1 MINVILFAILLVI
14 LTVPFFIK
22 AIEDNI
28 EYFLFIMGIIA
39 VTVTGAM
46 SLDLLSHI
54 LKNHLLYIITA
65 AVFISGLLFETFKN
79 KIKELIK
86 TILNHIS
93 LKIFVFMLIVVLGLT
108 SSIITAIVAS
118 LVLVEIVHILPIHHK
133 DKVVITVIACLSI
146 GLGAALTPVGEPLS
160 TLVIS
165 ALKKDF
171 FYLLRTI
178 GIYIVPTIFVLGILG
193 AFYVNRFA
201 ENAKPKQE
209 EEYFKEEEMEIRKIE
224 NIKFIVIRSIKI
236 FIFLLALELL
246 SAGFKP
252 LVDNYVIHMNV
263 RLLYWVNMISA
274 VLDNATLA
282 AAEISPAM
290 DPEHIRAI
298 LMGLLISGGMLI
310 PGNIPNIIS
319 AGKLE
324 IKSKEWAKIG
334 IPISMAVLI
343 VCYIFVFI

>member
-1 MINVILFAILLVI
+1 MINAILFAILLII
-14 LTVPFFIK
+14 LTVPFFVK

-28 EYFLFIMGIIA
+28 EYFLFAMGIIA
-39 VTVTGAM
+39 VTVSGAM

-65 AVFISGLLFETFKN
+65 AVFISGLLFEIFKI
-79 KIKELIK
+79 KIKEFVK
-86 TILNHIS
+86 SILNHIS

-178 GIYIVPTIFVLGILG
+178 GIYIIPAIFVMGILG

-201 ENAKPKQE
+201 DNAKPKQE
-209 EEYFKEEEMEIRKIE
+209 EEYFKEEEMEIRQIE

-252 LVDNYVIHMNV
+252 LVDNYVMHMNV

-324 IKSKEWAKIG
+324 IKSREWAKIG
-334 IPISMAVLI
+334 IPLSMITLI
-343 VCYIFVFI
+343 VCYFIVFI

>member
-79 KIKELIK
+79 KIKELVK

-193 AFYVNRFA
+193 AFYVNKFA

-252 LVDNYVIHMNV
+252 LVDNYVMHMNV
-263 RLLYWVNMISA
+263 HLLYWVNMISA

-334 IPISMAVLI
+334 IPISMAVLV

>member
-1 MINVILFAILLVI
+1 MINAILFAILLII
-14 LTVPFFIK
+14 LTVPFFVK

-28 EYFLFIMGIIA
+28 EYFLFVMGIIA
-39 VTVTGAM
+39 VTVSGAM

-65 AVFISGLLFETFKN
+65 AVFISGFLFETFKN
-79 KIKELIK
+79 KIKEFVK
-86 TILNHIS
+86 SILKHMS

-118 LVLVEIVHILPIHHK
+118 LVLVEIVHILPIYHK

-171 FYLLRTI
+171 FYLLRTV
-178 GIYIVPTIFVLGILG
+178 GIYIVPTIFVMGILG
-193 AFYVNRFA
+193 AFYVNRFTD
-201 ENAKPKQE
+201 NAKPKKE
-209 EEYFKEEEMEIRKIE
+209 EEYFKEEEMEIRQIE

-252 LVDNYVIHMNV
+252 LVDNYVMHMNV

-334 IPISMAVLI
+334 IPISMAVLV

>member
-1 MINVILFAILLVI
+1 MINAILFAILLII
-14 LTVPFFIK
+14 LTVPFFVK

-28 EYFLFIMGIIA
+28 EYFLFVMGIIA
-39 VTVTGAM
+39 VTVSGAM

-65 AVFISGLLFETFKN
+65 AVFISGLLFEIFKI
-79 KIKELIK
+79 KIKEFVK
-86 TILNHIS
+86 SILNHIS

-178 GIYIVPTIFVLGILG
+178 GIYIVPAIFVMGILG

-201 ENAKPKQE
+201 DNAKPKQE
-209 EEYFKEEEMEIRKIE
+209 EEYFKEEEMEIRQIE

-252 LVDNYVIHMNV
+252 LVDNYVMHMNV

-334 IPISMAVLI
+334 IPISMAVLV

>member
-1 MINVILFAILLVI
+1 MVNAILFAILIVI
-14 LTVPFFIK
+14 LVVPFFIK
-22 AIEDNI
+22 FVEDNI
-28 EYFLFIMGIIA
+28 EYFLFVMGILA
-39 VTVTGAM
+39 VTVSGTM
-46 SLDLLSHI
+46 SWELVSHI
-54 LKNHLLYIITA
+54 LKNHLLYLITA
-65 AVFISGLLFETFKN
+65 AVFISGFLFELFKG
-79 KIKELIK
+79 KIKK
-86 TILNHIS
+86 AVKSALNHIS
-93 LKIFVFMLIVVLGLT
+93 LKIFVFVLIVVLGLT

-118 LVLVEIVHILPIHHK
+118 LVLVEIVHTLPIHHK
-133 DKVVITVIACLSI
+133 DKIVITVIACFSI

-165 ALKKDF
+165 TLKADF

-178 GIYIVPTIFVLGILG
+178 GIYIIPSIIVMGILG
-193 AFYVNRFA
+193 AFYVNKST
-201 ENAKPKQE
+201 NDLSIKQD
-209 EEYFKEEEMEIRKIE
+209 EEYFEEEKEIRKIE
-224 NIKFIVIRSIKI
+224 NFHYVLIRSIKI

-252 LVDNYVIHMNV
+252 LVDNYIMHMNV

-324 IKSKEWAKIG
+324 IKSREWAKIG
-334 IPISMAVLI
+334 IPISIISLI
-343 VCYIFVFI
+343 VCYILIFI

>member
-1 MINVILFAILLVI
+1 MINAILFAILLII
-14 LTVPFFIK
+14 LTVPFFVK

-28 EYFLFIMGIIA
+28 EYFLFAMGIIA
-39 VTVTGAM
+39 VTVSGAM

-65 AVFISGLLFETFKN
+65 AVFISGLLFEIFKI
-79 KIKELIK
+79 KIKEFVK
-86 TILNHIS
+86 SILNHIS

-165 ALKKDF
+165 TLKKDF

-178 GIYIVPTIFVLGILG
+178 GIYIVPAIFVMGILG

-201 ENAKPKQE
+201 DNAKPKQE
-209 EEYFKEEEMEIRKIE
+209 EEYFKEEEMEIRQIE

-252 LVDNYVIHMNV
+252 LVDNYVMHMNV

-334 IPISMAVLI
+334 IPISMAVLV

>member
-1 MINVILFAILLVI
+1 MINAILFAILLII
-14 LTVPFFIK
+14 LTVPFFVK

-28 EYFLFIMGIIA
+28 EYFLFAMGIIA
-39 VTVTGAM
+39 VTVSGAM

-65 AVFISGLLFETFKN
+65 AVFISGLLFEIFKI
-79 KIKELIK
+79 KIKEFVK
-86 TILNHIS
+86 SILNHIS

-178 GIYIVPTIFVLGILG
+178 GIYIVPAIFVMGILG

-201 ENAKPKQE
+201 DNAKPKQE
-209 EEYFKEEEMEIRKIE
+209 EEYFKEEEMEIRQIE

-252 LVDNYVIHMNV
+252 LVDNYIIHMDV
-263 RLLYWVNMISA
+263 RFLYWVNMISA

-324 IKSKEWAKIG
+324 IKSREWAKIG
-334 IPISMAVLI
+334 IPLSMITLI
-343 VCYIFVFI
+343 VCYFIVFI

>member
-1 MINVILFAILLVI
+1 MVNAILFAILIVI
-14 LTVPFFIK
+14 LAVPFFIK
-22 AIEDNI
+22 FVEDNI
-28 EYFLFIMGIIA
+28 EYFLFVMGILA
-39 VTVTGAM
+39 VTVSGTM
-46 SLDLLSHI
+46 SWELVSHI
-54 LKNHLLYIITA
+54 LKNHLLYLITA
-65 AVFISGLLFETFKN
+65 AVFISGLLFELFKD
-79 KIKELIK
+79 KIKK
-86 TILNHIS
+86 AVKSALNHIS
-93 LKIFVFMLIVVLGLT
+93 LKIFVFVLIVVLGLT

-118 LVLVEIVHILPIHHK
+118 LVLVEIVHTLPIRHK
-133 DKVVITVIACLSI
+133 DKIVITVIACFSI
-146 GLGAALTPVGEPLS
+146 GLGAALTPIGEPLS

-165 ALKKDF
+165 TLKADF

-178 GIYIVPTIFVLGILG
+178 GIYIIPSIIVMGILG
-193 AFYVNRFA
+193 AFYVNKST
-201 ENAKPKQE
+201 NDLSIKKD
-209 EEYFKEEEMEIRKIE
+209 EEYFEEEEKEIRKIE
-224 NIKFIVIRSIKI
+224 NFHYVLIRSIKI

-252 LVDNYVIHMNV
+252 LVDNYIMHMNV

-324 IKSKEWAKIG
+324 IKSREWAKIG
-334 IPISMAVLI
+334 IPISLITLI
-343 VCYIFVFI
+343 VFYFIVFI

>member
-65 AVFISGLLFETFKN
+65 AVFISGFLFETFKN
-79 KIKELIK
+79 KIKELVK

-93 LKIFVFMLIVVLGLT
+93 LKIFIFMLIVVLGLT

-178 GIYIVPTIFVLGILG
+178 GIYIVPTIFVMGILG
-193 AFYVNRFA
+193 AFYVNRFTD
-201 ENAKPKQE
+201 NAKPKQE
-209 EEYFKEEEMEIRKIE
+209 EEYFKEEEIEIKQIE

-252 LVDNYVIHMNV
+252 LVDNYVMHMNV

-334 IPISMAVLI
+334 IPISMAVLV

>member
-46 SLDLLSHI
+46 SIDLLSHI

-65 AVFISGLLFETFKN
+65 AVFISGFLFETFKN
-79 KIKELIK
+79 KIKELVK

-93 LKIFVFMLIVVLGLT
+93 LKIFIFMLIVVLGLT

-178 GIYIVPTIFVLGILG
+178 GIYIVPTIFVMGILG

-209 EEYFKEEEMEIRKIE
+209 EEYFKEEEMEIKQIE

-252 LVDNYVIHMNV
+252 LVDNYVMHMNV

>member
-1 MINVILFAILLVI
+1 MVNAILFAILIVI
-14 LTVPFFIK
+14 LAVPFFIK
-22 AIEDNI
+22 FVEDNI
-28 EYFLFIMGIIA
+28 EYFLFVMGILT
-39 VTVTGAM
+39 VTVSGTM
-46 SLDLLSHI
+46 SWELVSHI
-54 LKNHLLYIITA
+54 LKNHLVYLITA
-65 AVFISGLLFETFKN
+65 AVFISGLLFELFKD
-79 KIKELIK
+79 KIKK
-86 TILNHIS
+86 AVKSALNHIS
-93 LKIFVFMLIVVLGLT
+93 LKIFVFVLIVVLGLT

-118 LVLVEIVHILPIHHK
+118 LVLVEIVHTLPIRHK
-133 DKVVITVIACLSI
+133 DKIVITVIACFSI

-165 ALKKDF
+165 TLKADF

-178 GIYIVPTIFVLGILG
+178 GIYIVPSIIVMGILG
-193 AFYVNRFA
+193 AFYVN
-201 ENAKPKQE
+201 KSTDDLSMKQD
-209 EEYFKEEEMEIRKIE
+209 EEYFEEEKEIRKIE
-224 NIKFIVIRSIKI
+224 NFHYVLIRSIKI

-252 LVDNYVIHMNV
+252 LVDNYIIHMDV

-324 IKSKEWAKIG
+324 IKSREWAKIG
-334 IPISMAVLI
+334 IPLSMITLI
-343 VCYIFVFI
+343 VCYFIVFI

>member
-1 MINVILFAILLVI
+1 MINAILFAILLII
-14 LTVPFFIK
+14 LTVPFFVK
-22 AIEDNI
+22 SIEDNI

-65 AVFISGLLFETFKN
+65 AVFISGFLFETFKN
-79 KIKELIK
+79 KIKELVK

-93 LKIFVFMLIVVLGLT
+93 LKIFIFMLIVVLGLT

-178 GIYIVPTIFVLGILG
+178 GIYIVPTIFVMGILG
-193 AFYVNRFA
+193 AFYVNRFTD
-201 ENAKPKQE
+201 NAKPKQE
-209 EEYFKEEEMEIRKIE
+209 EEYFKEEEMEIKQIE

-252 LVDNYVIHMNV
+252 LVDNYVMHMNV

-334 IPISMAVLI
+334 IPISMAVLV

>member
-1 MINVILFAILLVI
+1 MINAILFAILLII
-14 LTVPFFIK
+14 LTVPFFVK

-28 EYFLFIMGIIA
+28 EYFLFAMGIIA
-39 VTVTGAM
+39 VTVSGAM

-65 AVFISGLLFETFKN
+65 AVFISGLLFEIFKI
-79 KIKELIK
+79 KIKEFVK
-86 TILNHIS
+86 SILNHIS

-178 GIYIVPTIFVLGILG
+178 GIYIVPAIFVMGILG

-201 ENAKPKQE
+201 DNAKPKQE
-209 EEYFKEEEMEIRKIE
+209 EEYFKEEEMEIRQIE

-252 LVDNYVIHMNV
+252 LVDNYIMHMNV

-324 IKSKEWAKIG
+324 IKSREWAKIG
-334 IPISMAVLI
+334 IPLSMITLI
-343 VCYIFVFI
+343 VCYFIVFI

>member
-1 MINVILFAILLVI
+1 MINAILFAILLII
-14 LTVPFFIK
+14 LTVPFFVK

-28 EYFLFIMGIIA
+28 EYFLFAMGIIA
-39 VTVTGAM
+39 VTVSGAM

-65 AVFISGLLFETFKN
+65 AVFISGLLFEIFKI
-79 KIKELIK
+79 KIKEFVK
-86 TILNHIS
+86 SILNHIS

-178 GIYIVPTIFVLGILG
+178 GIYIVPAIFVMGILG

-201 ENAKPKQE
+201 DNAKPKQE
-209 EEYFKEEEMEIRKIE
+209 EEYFKEEEMEIRQIE

-252 LVDNYVIHMNV
+252 LVDNYIMHMDV

-324 IKSKEWAKIG
+324 IKSREWAKIG
-334 IPISMAVLI
+334 IPLSMITLI
-343 VCYIFVFI
+343 VCYFIVFI